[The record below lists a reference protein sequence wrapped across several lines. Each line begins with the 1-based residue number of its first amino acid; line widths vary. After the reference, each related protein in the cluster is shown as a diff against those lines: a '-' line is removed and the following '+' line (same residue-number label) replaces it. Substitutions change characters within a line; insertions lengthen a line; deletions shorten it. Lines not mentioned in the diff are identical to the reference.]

1 MMLMYWQLQIHFQN
15 LAQWISQFEVWNH
28 IHIQEGLGILCLFL
42 RSSIDLCVFSVT
54 LEYHHL
60 QL

>member
-42 RSSIDLCVFSVT
+42 KSSIHLCIFSVI
-54 LEYHHL
+54 LGY
-60 QL
+60 